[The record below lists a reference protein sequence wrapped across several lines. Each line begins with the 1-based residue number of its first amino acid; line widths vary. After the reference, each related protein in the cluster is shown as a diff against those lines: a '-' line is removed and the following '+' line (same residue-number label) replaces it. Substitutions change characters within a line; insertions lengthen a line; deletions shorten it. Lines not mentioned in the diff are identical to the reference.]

1 MDQNNMSYNT
11 FSCGIL
17 FRGNYVTNRCH
28 GSAGRMDPL
37 PQVPKL
43 DLSS

>member
-1 MDQNNMSYNT
+1 MGQNNA

-17 FRGNYVTNRCH
+17 FRGNYVTSRCP
-28 GSAGRMDPL
+28 GSAVRVDPL

-43 DLSS
+43 DLGS